1 MSKSRNASTPK
12 RRKPQQRRSMR
23 SAKPDFSQ
31 LESRQMLTTF
41 IVDTIVDNPLTAAQ
55 DGQVSL
61 REAIVASNTNAAVG
75 DAAAGN
81 GDGDIIRF
89 SPSLAGLTIQLTG
102 GELEISNDLRIQGGS
117 NNITIDAQ
125 SQSRIFNIDSTELV
139 SIGGISLTGGSAQEG
154 GAIFTAGSGA
164 TVLNEVTLSDNTAF
178 GDGGG
183 AVFVESGEFFA
194 TDSVFSEKP
203 GRREILEVAEQ
214 SIQADGSVG
223 FFGGQM
229 LGNRANRA
237 GGAIEIVDGEF
248 FSRDLD
254 VGGVGDGDG
263 NVAGILGAVVPGT
276 GPGNGGGL
284 HVTGEARTIING
296 GSWVGN
302 SAASE
307 GGALWNQA
315 NSSMF
320 LNSVVITDNLTFGEG
335 QGGAGIFNNGGSLAI
350 TGGDIS
356 DNEALGVSG
365 SGGGIFT
372 TAGNVNLRNVTIT
385 GNTANRA
392 GGGIEVIDGTVNI
405 QDSVLGADGA
415 GNIAGPQAVNGNGNP
430 GNGGGLHISGN
441 AATVILGN
449 TTVRGNFAASE
460 GGGLWNQSGSF
471 IRVNRGSIIEGNIA
485 DGDGADEGGGGIFNN
500 GGRVSILDAQITSNT
515 ALGTSGSGGGIFSTD
530 GRIFVLNSTI
540 AGNQASRAGG
550 GIELIDG
557 QLNLIDSTLGGIT
570 AELGNVAGPT
580 GSASPG
586 NGGGLHV
593 SGTSDTLVFLNNV
606 LVSNNSAAREGGG
619 LWNQSGSLLRI
630 EDSTIENNVAS
641 GAAADDGGGGI
652 FNNGGNLTVIGSD
665 IANNS
670 ATGAAGSGGG
680 VFSTDGRVLFFDT
693 NINANTAVR
702 AGGGVEVIDGFT
714 FFADSRV
721 FVNDTAAGPGNGG
734 GLHVTGAA
742 STVVVRDSVFSLNTA
757 SNQGGGLWNQ
767 TGSSLVLQGSTEI
780 ADNSADTGQGG
791 GIYNKGTLSALDS
804 IFEGNSN
811 GLDGGALFNTRT
823 GNATLT
829 SVELDNNVSGRAG
842 GAIANFGTLTLSG
855 SEVSSNTAAVVG
867 GGVFTDPE
875 ATTTESNNTFI
886 NNVPQDTV

>member
-1 MSKSRNASTPK
+1 MSRPSKASIRK
-12 RRKPQQRRSMR
+12 RRKTLQRRSMR

-31 LESRQMLTTF
+31 LETRQMLTTF
-41 IVDTIVDNPLTAAQ
+41 IVDTIVDNPVTGAT

-61 REAIVASNTNAAVG
+61 REAIVASNTNAAAG

-102 GELEISNDLRIQGGS
+102 SELEISNDLRIQGGS
-117 NNITIDAQ
+117 NNVTIDAQ
-125 SQSRIFNIDSTELV
+125 SQSRIFNIDSSELV
-139 SIGGISLTGGSAQEG
+139 TIGGISLTGGLADEG

-164 TVLNEVTLSDNTAF
+164 TVLNEVTLSNNTAN

-183 AVFVESGEFFA
+183 AVYVESGEFFA
-194 TDSVFSEKP
+194 TDSVFS
-203 GRREILEVAEQ
+203 GNRADGAAGSGGAIF
-214 SIQADGSVG
+214 QADGSVG

-229 LGNRANRA
+229 LGNVAGRA

-254 VGGVGDGDG
+254 VGEVGAG
-263 NVAGILGAVVPGT
+263 NIAGPLTNAA
-276 GPGNGGGL
+276 PGNGGGL

-296 GSWVGN
+296 GSWIGN
-302 SAASE
+302 SAAFE

-320 LNSVVITDNLTFGEG
+320 LNDVVITGNTAS
-335 QGGAGIFNNGGSLAI
+335 GGAADSGGGGVFNNGGSLAI
-350 TGGDIS
+350 TGGTIS
-356 DNEALGVSG
+356 DNEAIGISG

-385 GNTANRA
+385 GNSANRA
-392 GGGIEVIDGTVNI
+392 GGGIELIDGTVNI
-405 QDSVLGADGA
+405 QNSVLGADGA
-415 GNIAGPQAVNGNGNP
+415 GNIAGSQSTDGTGNP
-430 GNGGGLHISGN
+430 GNGGGLHVSGN
-441 AATVILGN
+441 AATVIIGN
-449 TTVRGNFAASE
+449 TTVRSNYAASE

-471 IRVNRGSIIEGNIA
+471 IRVNRGSIVENNVA

-530 GRIFVLNSTI
+530 GRIFVLDSTI

-550 GIELIDG
+550 GIEVVDG
-557 QLNLIDSTLGGIT
+557 QVNLIDSTLGGIT
-570 AELGNVAGPT
+570 TELGNVAGPT

-593 SGTSDTLVFLNNV
+593 SGTTDTLVFLNNV
-606 LVSNNSAAREGGG
+606 LVNNNSAAREGGG
-619 LWNQSGSLLRI
+619 LWNQSGALLRI
-630 EDSTIENNVAS
+630 DDSTIENNVAS

-652 FNNGGNLTVIGSD
+652 FNNGGNLTVIGSS
-665 IANNS
+665 IANNV

-693 NINANTAVR
+693 DISENSAVR

-714 FFADSRV
+714 FFADSSV
-721 FVNDTAAGPGNGG
+721 FLNNTGASPGNGG
-734 GLHVTGAA
+734 GLHVTGAE
-742 STVVVRDSVFSLNTA
+742 STVVVRDTVFSLNTA
-757 SNQGGGLWNQ
+757 SNEGGGLWNQ
-767 TGSSLVLQGSTEI
+767 TGSSLILQGSTEI

-791 GIYNKGTLSALDS
+791 GIYNKGTSV
-804 IFEGNSN
+804 
-811 GLDGGALFNTRT
+811 RT
-823 GNATLT
+823 G
-829 SVELDNNVSGRAG
+829 
-842 GAIANFGTLTLSG
+842 FHLSRVTQMALM
-855 SEVSSNTAAVVG
+855 EVHFSTPVQ
-867 GGVFTDPE
+867 DPQFSP
-875 ATTTESNNTFI
+875 T
-886 NNVPQDTV
+886 